1 MPLIG
6 IHGGYTKWSDGKA
19 EAEGLYF
26 VTISVRPTRLT
37 ERWAARSLQCKSLQ
51 HMSE

>member
-26 VTISVRPTRLT
+26 VTISVRSTYHCADLWLLMRLQ
-37 ERWAARSLQCKSLQ
+37 RRGV
-51 HMSE
+51 

>member
-37 ERWAARSLQCKSLQ
+37 QCWAECCLQGGCLQ
-51 HMSE
+51 QISD